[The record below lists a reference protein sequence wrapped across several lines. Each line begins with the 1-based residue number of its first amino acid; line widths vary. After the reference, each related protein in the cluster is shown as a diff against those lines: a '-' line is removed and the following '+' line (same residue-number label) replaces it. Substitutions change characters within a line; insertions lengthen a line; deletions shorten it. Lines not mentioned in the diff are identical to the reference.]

1 MFDADYWKEI
11 FHTLGCNKTRTLLT
25 AFGVFWGLFM
35 LTLLTGAGNAL
46 RNGAMKD
53 FDGYAKNGAY
63 LWSQPTGKPCGGY
76 SRGREWHITLQDVAV
91 LKHKLAELKS
101 IAPRLHAGSGAKNVA
116 RGARSASFT
125 VVGDVPSWRDIE
137 SMKILKGRFINGLDI
152 REKRKVCVIGKRVA
166 EVLFLPGEEPIGKK
180 VKVFGGY
187 FRVVGV
193 VAPVSAQDRQKSRT
207 VHLPFATLGGLLNLG
222 DDIHYMGVTAA
233 DGVSVATLEERI
245 IAILKERHSIAP
257 DDAQAVGHVNIERQY
272 RKMTSLFFGISALS
286 WAVGL
291 GTLAAGVIGI
301 CNIMLLVIRERTR
314 EIGIKR
320 ALGATPLQIR
330 LQIVC
335 ESALLTCVSGYAGLS
350 AGVVILEA
358 VNRVLKKASVVGEG
372 SMFLNPSISLDA
384 ALGALAVLVVAGI
397 LAGLLPAQ
405 RAVRIKPV
413 EAIQDE

>member
-1 MFDADYWKEI
+1 MFDSDYWREI
-11 FHTLGCNKTRTLLT
+11 LHTLGCNKTRTFLT

-35 LTLLTGAGNAL
+35 LTLMTGAGNAL

-53 FDGYAKNGAY
+53 FEGYAKNSAY
-63 LWSQPTGKPCGGY
+63 IWSQPTGKPGGGH
-76 SRGREWHITLQDVAV
+76 SRGREWRITLRDVAV
-91 LKHKLAELKS
+91 LRHKLPELKS
-101 IAPRLHAGSGAKNVA
+101 IAPRLHAGSGAKNVV
-116 RGARSASFT
+116 RGSRSASFS
-125 VVGDVPSWRDIE
+125 VVGDEPTWRDIE
-137 SMKILKGRFINGLDI
+137 PMKILSGRFINGLDI

-166 EVLFLPGEEPIGKK
+166 EVLFLPGEDPIGKK
-180 VKVFGGY
+180 IRVFGGY

-193 VAPVSAQDRQKSRT
+193 VAPVSARDRQKNRT
-207 VHLPFATLGGLLNLG
+207 VHLPFATLGGLLNVG

-233 DGVSVATLEERI
+233 DGVSVATLEDRI
-245 IAILKERHSIAP
+245 IAILKERHGIAT
-257 DDAQAVGHVNIERQY
+257 DDAQAVGHVNVERQY
-272 RKMTSLFFGISALS
+272 RKMKNLFLGISALS

-320 ALGATPLQIR
+320 ALGATPRQVR

-350 AGVVILEA
+350 AGVLVLEVA
-358 VNRVLKKASVVGEG
+358 NRVLKSASSTGEG
-372 SMFLNPSISLDA
+372 SMFLNPFISLEA
-384 ALGALAVLVVAGI
+384 ALAALAVLVAAGI
-397 LAGLLPAQ
+397 LAGLLPAH